1 MKRNCAKQMI
11 KMRKTILYLGF
22 IVGITSLLLNCNNRE
37 TIHDNEFATPQAD
50 LVPANK
56 YLVKKN
62 QQNIINFVHR
72 RGWDM
77 KETSTGLWYMIY
89 KSGQGTRAIKGN
101 LITLSY
107 TVFLLDGSIC
117 YSSDSLGLKTFRI
130 GSGHVESGLEEA
142 ALLLRQGDKARIIIP
157 PYLAYG
163 LLGDNNKIPPRS
175 TILYDVTVIQ
185 LK

>member
-1 MKRNCAKQMI
+1 MHTTSSYLVLFLMLAIIFSNCGHNESMANNIQEVSKQ
-11 KMRKTILYLGF
+11 
-22 IVGITSLLLNCNNRE
+22 
-37 TIHDNEFATPQAD
+37 D

-62 QQNIINFVHR
+62 QQNIVNFVHR

-77 KETSTGLWYMIY
+77 TETQTGLWYMIY
-89 KSGQGTRAIKGN
+89 KHGSGAKAVKGN
-101 LITLSY
+101 SITLSY
-107 TVFLLDGSIC
+107 SVSLLDGSLC

-142 ALLLRQGDKARIIIP
+142 VLLLHDGDKARLIMP

-175 TILYDVTVIQ
+175 TILYDLTVVQI
-185 LK
+185 K